1 MKCFSLF
8 CFAAIVLYASS
19 CTTQRATTQNY
30 LEKVNDT
37 IGRTI
42 VNIEPPVVQ
51 KGDLLSIKI
60 FSKANGLDPR
70 PDAAY
75 NLQEAGAAGGGNAA
89 AGGFMVDQNGNI
101 EYPQLGTL
109 HLEGLSREQVAGLI
123 KSKIEEDTLLRE
135 PVGVIVRFLNFKV
148 SILGEVNNPGSF
160 TLPTERVTILEA
172 LGLSGDITD
181 FGKKNNVM
189 VVRENNG
196 QIERGRIDLT
206 SDSMFL
212 SPYYR
217 LQQNDVVFV
226 ESNGKK
232 LQQQQRQETAQQIGI
247 ATSIITAIA
256 LILNFIR

>member
-8 CFAAIVLYASS
+8 CFATTIFYATS
-19 CTTQRATTQNY
+19 CTTQKATTQNY

-37 IGRTI
+37 TGRT
-42 VNIEPPVVQ
+42 VANIQPPVVQ

-75 NLQEAGAAGGGNAA
+75 NLQEASAAGGGNAA
-89 AGGFMVDQNGNI
+89 AGGFMVDQMGNI

-109 HLEGLSREQVAGLI
+109 HLEGLSKEQVAGLI

-135 PVGVIVRFLNFKV
+135 PVGVIVRFLNFKISV
-148 SILGEVNNPGSF
+148 LGEVNSPGTF

-172 LGLSGDITD
+172 LGLSGDITL

-196 QIERGRIDLT
+196 EIERGRIDLT

-226 ESNGKK
+226 ESNGKQ

>member
-1 MKCFSLF
+1 MKFFSLF
-8 CFAAIVLYASS
+8 CFSAIIFYASS
-19 CTTQRATTQNY
+19 CTTQRAITQNY
-30 LEKVNDT
+30 LERVNDT
-37 IGRTI
+37 TGRSAL
-42 VNIEPPVVQ
+42 NLRPPVVQ

-75 NLQEAGAAGGGNAA
+75 NLQEAGTAGGSGA

-109 HLEGLSREQVAGLI
+109 HLEGLSKEQVTDLI
-123 KSKIEEDTLLRE
+123 KSKIEADTLLRE
-135 PVGVIVRFLNFKV
+135 PVGVMVRFLNFKV
-148 SILGEVNNPGSF
+148 SVLGEVTSPGTYS
-160 TLPTERVTILEA
+160 LPTERVTILEA
-172 LGLSGDITD
+172 LGLSGDITE

-206 SDSMFL
+206 SDSMFV

-226 ESNGKK
+226 EASKRK
-232 LQQQQRQETAQQIGI
+232 IRQLERQETAQQIGI
-247 ATSIITAIA
+247 ASSIITAIA